1 VSIGLA
7 SGGGRDRSRPLPRP
21 LGRGMISYLAGGG
34 MVMDLVRGGVG
45 GAGGGEGGESVGGSG
60 GVPGGDG
67 GG

>member
-1 VSIGLA
+1 MSFGLA

-34 MVMDLVRGGVG
+34 MVMDLVRSGVF